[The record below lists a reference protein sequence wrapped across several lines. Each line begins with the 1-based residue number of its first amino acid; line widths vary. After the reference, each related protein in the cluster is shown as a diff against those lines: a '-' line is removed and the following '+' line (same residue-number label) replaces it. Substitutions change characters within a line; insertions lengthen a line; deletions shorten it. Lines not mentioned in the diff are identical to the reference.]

1 VEEEEVEVNVDSTTT
16 TSTSGEPSPPPT
28 NKRPQQ
34 QQQRWGQGDGDIE
47 MDKLSRT
54 SSLDVVDQDEED
66 AGTFILELDKESGLG
81 DSDRTYRT
89 RIERGWAFALSKVGP
104 LVGALGALAALGF
117 IFAVWGGIPL
127 GDPKEDLFDED
138 GSWPLIFITN
148 PLVRTSAPPPRPPP
162 PFPIP
167 MGLSL
172 PSHGTVAALLLLV
185 PHHHE
190 DETAAGEKTIRT

>member
-1 VEEEEVEVNVDSTTT
+1 
-16 TSTSGEPSPPPT
+16 
-28 NKRPQQ
+28 
-34 QQQRWGQGDGDIE
+34 

-54 SSLDVVDQDEED
+54 SSLDLVDQDEED

-148 PLVRTSAPPPRPPP
+148 PLVRTSAPPPISHSHGP
-162 PFPIP
+162 
-167 MGLSL
+167 LS
-172 PSHGTVAALLLLV
+172 PSHGTAALLLLV
-185 PHHHE
+185 PHHHGSRRKQFE
-190 DETAAGEKTIRT
+190 RDASRFSPSFSFPRALLTPVVVGWLVGGGCR